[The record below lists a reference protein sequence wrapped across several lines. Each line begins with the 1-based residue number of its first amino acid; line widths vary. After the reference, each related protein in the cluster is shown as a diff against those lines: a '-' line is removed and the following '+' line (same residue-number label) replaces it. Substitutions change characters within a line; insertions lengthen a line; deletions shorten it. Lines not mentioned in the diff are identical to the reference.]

1 MERGKQIPEER
12 AGREY
17 CGFIKRQLVSECAGA
32 ELMEDGGDAGR

>member
-1 MERGKQIPEER
+1 MGRGKQIPEER

-17 CGFIKRQLVSECAGA
+17 GGFIQRQLLSQCAGA